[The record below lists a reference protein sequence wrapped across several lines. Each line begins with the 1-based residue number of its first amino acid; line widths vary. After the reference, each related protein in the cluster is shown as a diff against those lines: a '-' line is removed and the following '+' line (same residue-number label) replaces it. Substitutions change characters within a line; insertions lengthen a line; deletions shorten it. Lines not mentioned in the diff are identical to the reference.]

1 MLRGTS
7 RSLRGLIASRIAFVV
22 FFVLLSY
29 SSVYADEVNL
39 NVEVLAAPSTTKNDF
54 KFSASSPT
62 QTPSGRV
69 LGTTSARTNKTKF
82 KTIYLLLLI
91 NPLLLI

>member
-7 RSLRGLIASRIAFVV
+7 RSLRGLIASRVALVV
-22 FFVLLSY
+22 LMVLLSY
-29 SSVYADEVNL
+29 SSVYADDVNL
-39 NVEVLAAPSTTKNDF
+39 NVEVLAAPSVTKNDF
-54 KFSASSPT
+54 NFSTPSPT
-62 QTPSGRV
+62 QSPSGRV

-82 KTIYLLLLI
+82 KIIYLLLLI